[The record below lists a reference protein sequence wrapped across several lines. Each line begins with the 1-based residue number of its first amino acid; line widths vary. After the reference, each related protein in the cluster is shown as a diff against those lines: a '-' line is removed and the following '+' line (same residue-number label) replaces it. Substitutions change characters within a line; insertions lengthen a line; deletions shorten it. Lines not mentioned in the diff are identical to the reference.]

1 MVCKKCNAQL
11 PENSIFCSYCGERV
25 EAEPVAVPA
34 EVSPEQSAEILPE
47 SPAPSLCT
55 NCGSPMEP
63 DSKFCTNCGNYMDGK
78 AAMKP
83 KRKSKAKI
91 GILVGVIAAVCTLVL
106 FLLVVGAGFATDWF
120 GLTGPGAKLTSAMRK
135 TFGAENLTTSFELT
149 FEEAGISMK
158 AEGDMQVSFIPD
170 KRELTLYADVEIAGE
185 STVLAIYDG
194 YYIMKTATGVHSMDI
209 SEELDDFFDDYEEA
223 RKEGRSL
230 KDIIED
236 IDEDAGDH
244 VNFDELEKGL
254 KKYNKKFNDKR
265 WLKGNAGYSVK
276 REDGTTV
283 HSFDLDIYKFLK
295 ASLPFF
301 EKAFRDEDDYEECMD
316 DLQDSKSEMD
326 DCDILLE
333 MGIKG
338 GKLVQMTAQLEDE
351 DGTQMQL
358 DISFSRIG
366 TTRIDTDALE
376 DLLDRSENSSSFFD
390 LSV

>member
-47 SPAPSLCT
+47 TPAPSLCT

-63 DSKFCTNCGNYMDGK
+63 DSKFCANCGNYMDGK

-120 GLTGPGAKLTSAMRK
+120 GLTGPGAKLTSAMKK
-135 TFGAENLTTSFELT
+135 TFGAENLTTT
-149 FEEAGISMK
+149 FEITLEEDGISLK
-158 AEGDMQVSFIPD
+158 AEGDMQISFIPD
-170 KRELTLYADVEIAGE
+170 QRELTLYANIEVAGE
-185 STVLAIYDG
+185 SAELAVYDG
-194 YYIMKTATGVHSMDI
+194 YCIMRTVTGVHSMDI

-265 WLKGNAGYSVK
+265 WLKENAGYSVK

-301 EKAFRDEDDYEECMD
+301 EKAFLDEDDYEECMD

-351 DGTQMQL
+351 DGTQVQL

-376 DLLDRSENSSSFFD
+376 DLLDRSESSSFFD
-390 LSV
+390 LRV